1 VRERVTDAAREAFT
15 SGVATTIK
23 AAALATLV
31 AVGLFMVLWPR
42 RAGHAI
48 GAGPEP
54 VRQPANDPEGANTDS
69 G

>member
-31 AVGLFMVLWPR
+31 AVGLFMVL
-42 RAGHAI
+42 
-48 GAGPEP
+48 
-54 VRQPANDPEGANTDS
+54 
-69 G
+69 